1 MPGGRQKR
9 LDLPAPQ
16 EGSRRFFYLLWTY
29 LWKLIWLNVVFLVF
43 CIPVV
48 TIPAAISAMD
58 RALVVL
64 VRDGNVLLWEEFRD
78 EFKRD
83 FRAALPLGLIF
94 GGLLFASYYLLSLG
108 LGNLTNLVGPVA
120 FALGL
125 LVLCFA
131 LGRGSYAF
139 LLRAMFD
146 LTTGDILKNA
156 NAMAAARG
164 GRGGAAVLLDLCGLF
179 LAFAFFPY
187 SLIVIALIGISLHH
201 YLLCYL
207 LNGPIQER
215 IIAPWEEIQAARK
228 KEEQQ

>member
-29 LWKLIWLNVVFLVF
+29 IWKLVWLNVVFLIF
-43 CIPVV
+43 CVPVI

-58 RALVVL
+58 RALIVL

-78 EFKRD
+78 EFRRD
-83 FRAALPLGLIF
+83 FRASLPLGLIF
-94 GGLLFASYYLLSLG
+94 GALLFLSYYLLSLA
-108 LGNLTNLVGPVA
+108 LGNLTNMLGPVA

-125 LVLCFA
+125 LVLFFA

-146 LTTGDILKNA
+146 LTTGEILKNA
-156 NAMAAARG
+156 NAMAAVRG
-164 GRGGAAVLLDLCGLF
+164 GRGLAAVLLDLCGLF
-179 LAFAFFPY
+179 LVYAFFPY
-187 SLIVIALIGISLHH
+187 SLIAVALIGVSLHH
-201 YLLCYL
+201 FFLCYL
-207 LNGPIQER
+207 LNAPIQER
-215 IIAPWEEIQAARK
+215 IIGPWEELQAQK
-228 KEEQQ
+228 EQQK

>member
-16 EGSRRFFYLLWTY
+16 EGGRRFFYLLWTY
-29 LWKLIWLNVVFLVF
+29 LWKLVWLNVVFLIF
-43 CIPVV
+43 CIPVI

-58 RALVVL
+58 RALIVL
-64 VRDGNVLLWEEFRD
+64 VRTGNVLLWEEFRD

-83 FRAALPLGLIF
+83 FRACLPLGLVF
-94 GGLLFASYYLLSLG
+94 GALLFLSYYLLSLG
-108 LGNLTNLVGPVA
+108 LGNLTNLVGPFA

-146 LTTGDILKNA
+146 LPTGDILKNA
-156 NAMAAARG
+156 NAMAAVRG
-164 GRGGAAVLLDLCGLF
+164 GRGWAAVLLDLCGLF
-179 LAFAFFPY
+179 LAYAFFPY
-187 SLIVIALIGISLHH
+187 SLIVTGLIGISLHH

-207 LNGPIQER
+207 LNAPIQER
-215 IIAPWEEIQAARK
+215 IIGPWEEIQAAEK
-228 KEEQQ
+228 KQTK